1 MNKKIISLFLLL
13 ILMVS
18 ITFAYIFINQ
28 SKTDGNQYDS
38 SGKNVSDEDV
48 ANEIDDMF
56 LEEDDEVEIGEII

>member
-18 ITFAYIFINQ
+18 ITATYVYFNQ
-28 SKTDGNQYDS
+28 NQNNETQYDS
-38 SGKNVSDEDV
+38 SDKTVGDADI

-56 LEEDDEVEIGEII
+56 LEEDDEVEIGDII